1 MKKLERLVNFTFSK
15 MYKGVEKHFM
25 IYRRLIFIVLLFAL
39 TACGG
44 KNTTPPEDPVL
55 EPEIAENTR
64 VVDENTRGGLVG
76 FSEDGTL
83 RFSGSTPF
91 LANLKAGDILVS
103 EPAAAAPNGFL
114 KKVIAVRQEGDEII
128 IATEQAALEE
138 AILQG
143 EATIEKQLTPDDLA
157 SSIPLLEGVRLEHRG
172 QGELQAQADN
182 FEYEVNFDNTVL
194 FDNDGNK
201 DTREDQLRVDGKL
214 FFSDPLIGVDL
225 GLTYKKVFGVPIYP
239 NGVKFRMGLQF
250 RQEARMSVFSGI
262 KLSHSEEIPVF
273 KQFYKPIVFF
283 IGPVPIVLTPVM
295 NATLKLNGEF
305 DAQVTFKAE
314 AVANTGL
321 GIEFRESFKD
331 IVNVDDIRFKD
342 FNAADVGFSAS
353 GDNPQAN
360 VSARAELLVDGA
372 LNLYGIAGGFA
383 GLNTYLQFDGKVPR
397 QIGTPAWTLQGGV
410 EARIG
415 LNVDLIL
422 KRLKTD
428 RKLLDLHFQIAQA
441 VNQPPVINLSGLEG
455 RSFQMGQPMFPFSG
469 TGFVSDPDGD
479 FITNVVI
486 STDKDGII
494 GTSEFGFN
502 YTFTTPGP
510 RVFTV
515 TAVDPEGASSSASAT
530 IDVINTPPDVNVTR
544 PRVNETV
551 TQGVGFVLLGAALDP
566 NEGKLDCTKLRWTSS
581 NSSDVL
587 PTNNCPDAEGLVKVK
602 FTTSGSRTITLTG
615 TDSLGASEA
624 VAVPIT
630 VENNGRPLATILT
643 PLEGESFGGNFN
655 TSTTATARLEDPDT
669 DTLVYAWQ
677 FIFPGSPPSD
687 PFAGPHTGIVTG
699 ARNGVTIT
707 QPNLRCSDLS
717 AILKL
722 TVKDETNTVT
732 DERNIKCAP
741 RPPR

>member
-1 MKKLERLVNFTFSK
+1 
-15 MYKGVEKHFM
+15 M
-25 IYRRLIFIVLLFAL
+25 IYRRLIFIVLLLAL
-39 TACGG
+39 AACGG
-44 KNTTPPEDPVL
+44 NNTTPPEEPLL

-64 VVDENTRGGLVG
+64 IVDPNTRGSLVG

-91 LANLKAGDILVS
+91 LANLKPGDILVS

-114 KKVIAVRQEGDEII
+114 KKVTEVRLEGSEVIVT
-128 IATEQAALEE
+128 TEQAALEE

-143 EATIEKQLTPDDLA
+143 EVNTEKQLTPDDVVE
-157 SSIPLLEGVRLEHRG
+157 SVPLLEGVRLERITTSTSQPG
-172 QGELQAQADN
+172 GLQAQADN

-201 DTREDQLRVDGKL
+201 DTREDQVRIDGNL
-214 FFSDPLIGVDL
+214 FFSDPLIGIDL
-225 GLTYKKVFGVPIYP
+225 GLTYKKVLGVPIYP

-262 KLSHSEEIPVF
+262 KLTHNEEIPVY
-273 KQFYKPIVFF
+273 KQLYKPIILFV
-283 IGPVPIVLTPVM
+283 GPVPIVIIPVL
-295 NATLKLNGEF
+295 NVTLKLNGEF
-305 DAQVTFKAE
+305 AAQVTFQAE

-331 IVNVDDIRFKD
+331 IVNTEDIRFKD
-342 FNAADVGFSAS
+342 FNAADVSFSA
-353 GDNPQAN
+353 DANNAQAN

-383 GLNTYLQFDGKVPR
+383 GLNTYLQFDGKFPR

-415 LNVDLIL
+415 LNLDLVL

-428 RKLLDLHFQIAQA
+428 RKLLDLHFQIAEA
-441 VNQPPVINLSGLEG
+441 VNQPPVINLSLFEG
-455 RSFQMGQPMFPFSG
+455 RKVQLGQPILPFASG
-469 TGFVSDPDGD
+469 GFVTDPDGD
-479 FITNVVI
+479 FVTNVTWA
-486 STDKDGII
+486 TDVDGVI
-494 GTSEFGFN
+494 GTGDFN
-502 YTFTTPGP
+502 FNHTFTTPGL
-510 RVFTV
+510 RVLTV

-544 PRVNETV
+544 PRTNEIV

-566 NEGKLDCTKLRWTSS
+566 NEGKLDCTRLRWTSS
-581 NSSDVL
+581 NLSDTL
-587 PTNNCPDAEGLVKVK
+587 PANNCPDALGLVKVK
-602 FTTSGSRTITLTG
+602 FTSSGSRTLTLAG
-615 TDSLGASEA
+615 TDSLGASDA
-624 VAVPIT
+624 VLVPIT

-643 PLEGESFGGNFN
+643 PLEGDDFGGNFN

-669 DTLVYAWQ
+669 DRLTYAWQ
-677 FIFPGSPPSD
+677 IIFPGSTPSD
-687 PFAGPHTGIVTG
+687 PFTGSHTGTVTG

-707 QPNLRCSDLS
+707 ESGLRCSDFSVL
-717 AILKL
+717 LRL

>member
-1 MKKLERLVNFTFSK
+1 MKDLGENT
-15 MYKGVEKHFM
+15 FM
-25 IYRRLIFIVLLFAL
+25 IYRKLLFTLVLLAL
-39 TACGG
+39 AACGS
-44 KNTTPPEDPVL
+44 NSNQAPEDPVL

-64 VVDENTRGGLVG
+64 VVDENTRGSLVG

-83 RFSGSTPF
+83 RFSSSTPF
-91 LANLKAGDILVS
+91 LSNLKAGDILVS
-103 EPAAAAPNGFL
+103 EPAAAAPAGFL
-114 KKVIAVRQEGDEII
+114 KKVRAVRQEGDEVIVE
-128 IATEQAALEE
+128 TEQAALEE

-143 EATIEKQLTPDDLA
+143 EVSIEKQLTPDDLA
-157 SSIPLLEGVRLEHRG
+157 SSVPLLAGVRLERA
-172 QGELQAQADN
+172 EPSALQAQADN

-201 DTREDQLRVDGKL
+201 DSREDQVRVDGKL
-214 FFSDPLIGVDL
+214 FFSDPLIGLDL
-225 GLTYKKVFGVPIYP
+225 GLTYKKIFGVPIYP

-262 KLSHSEEIPVF
+262 KLTHSEEIPIY
-273 KQFYKPIVFF
+273 KQFYEPIVLFV
-283 IGPVPIVLTPVM
+283 GPVPIVIIPVL
-295 NATLKLNGEF
+295 NVTLKLNGEF
-305 DAQVTFKAE
+305 AAQVTFQAE

-331 IVNVDDIRFKD
+331 IVNLEDIRFKD
-342 FNAADVGFSAS
+342 FNAADVSFSA
-353 GDNPQAN
+353 DANNAQAS

-397 QIGTPAWTLQGGV
+397 QTGTPAWTLQGGV
-410 EARIG
+410 EARVG
-415 LNVDLIL
+415 LNLDLIL

-428 RKLLDLHFQIAQA
+428 RKLLDLHFQIAEA
-441 VNQPPVINLSGLEG
+441 VNQPPVINLSSLEG
-455 RSFQMGQPMFPFSG
+455 RKVQMGQPMFPFSG

-479 FITNVVI
+479 FVTNVVI
-486 STDKDGII
+486 STDKDGVI

-502 YTFTTPGP
+502 HTFTTPGP

-515 TAVDPEGASSSASAT
+515 TATDPEGASASASAN
-530 IDVINTPPDVNVTR
+530 IDVINTPPDVNITR

-551 TQGVGFVLLGAALDP
+551 TQGVGFVLLGGAIDA
-566 NEGKLDCTKLRWTSS
+566 NEGVLNCTRLRWTS
-581 NSSDVL
+581 NNPSD
-587 PTNNCPDAEGLVKVK
+587 PMPANNCPDAEGIVKVK
-602 FTTSGSRTITLTG
+602 FTSSGSRTIALTG
-615 TDSLGASEA
+615 TDSLGASDA
-624 VAVPIT
+624 VTVPIT
-630 VENNGRPLATILT
+630 VENNGRPLATIVT
-643 PLEGESFGGNFN
+643 PLEGETFGGNFN

-669 DTLVYAWQ
+669 DTLTYAWQ

-687 PFAGPHTGIVTG
+687 PFAGSHTGKVTG

-707 QPNLRCSDLS
+707 ESGLRCSDS
-717 AILKL
+717 SVILRL

-732 DERNIKCAP
+732 DERNLKCAP

>member
-1 MKKLERLVNFTFSK
+1 
-15 MYKGVEKHFM
+15 M
-25 IYRRLIFIVLLFAL
+25 IYRRFIFIVLLLAL
-39 TACGG
+39 VACGS
-44 KNTTPPEDPVL
+44 NANQTPEDPKL

-64 VVDENTRGGLVG
+64 VVDENTRGSLVG
-76 FSEDGTL
+76 FAEDGTL

-91 LANLKAGDILVS
+91 LTDLKAGDILVS

-114 KKVIAVRQEGDEII
+114 KKVKLVRQEGSDII
-128 IATEQAALEE
+128 IETEQAGLDE

-143 EATIEKQLTPDDLA
+143 EVNVEKQLTPDDLA
-157 SSIPLLEGVRLEHRG
+157 SSVPLLEGVRLERRG
-172 QGELQAQADN
+172 EGELQAQADN

-194 FDNDGNK
+194 FDNDGNN

-214 FFSDPLIGVDL
+214 FFSDPLIGVDI

-262 KLSHSEEIPVF
+262 KLTHSEEIPVF
-273 KQFYKPIVFF
+273 KQFYKPVVFF

-295 NATLKLNGEF
+295 NGTLKLNGEF
-305 DAQVTFKAE
+305 NAQVTFQAE

-321 GIEFRESFKD
+321 GIEFRESFED

-342 FNAADVGFSAS
+342 FNAADVHFSA
-353 GDNPQAN
+353 DATNAQAS

-383 GLNTYLQFDGKVPR
+383 GLNTYLQFDGRVPR
-397 QIGTPAWTLQGGV
+397 ESGTPAWTLQGGV
-410 EARIG
+410 EARLG
-415 LNVDLIL
+415 LNLDLIL

-428 RKLLDLHFQIAQA
+428 RKLLDLHFQIAEA
-441 VNQPPVINLSGLEG
+441 VNQPPVINLSSLEG
-455 RSFQMGQPMFPFSG
+455 RTFQMDQPMFPFSIG
-469 TGFVSDPDGD
+469 GFATDPDGD
-479 FITNVVI
+479 FITNVTW
-486 STDKDGII
+486 STDRDGVI
-494 GTSEFGFN
+494 GTGNFSFN

-510 RVFTV
+510 RVLTV
-515 TAVDPEGASSSASAT
+515 TAVDPEGASSSATAN
-530 IDVINTPPDVNVTR
+530 IDVINAPPDVNVTR
-544 PRVNETV
+544 PRKNENV

-566 NEGKLDCTKLRWTSS
+566 NEGKLDCTRLRWTSS
-581 NSSDVL
+581 NPGDL
-587 PTNNCPDAEGLVKVK
+587 MPANNCPDSQGLVKVR
-602 FTTSGSRTITLTG
+602 FTSSGSRTITLTG

-643 PLEGESFGGNFN
+643 PLEGESFGGNFG

-669 DTLVYAWQ
+669 DTLSYAWQ
-677 FIFPGSPPSD
+677 LIFPGSPPSD
-687 PFAGPHTGIVTG
+687 PFAGSHTGTVTG

-707 QPNLRCSDLS
+707 ETDLRCSDLS
-717 AILKL
+717 VILRL

-732 DERNIKCAP
+732 DERSLKCAP

>member
-1 MKKLERLVNFTFSK
+1 
-15 MYKGVEKHFM
+15 M
-25 IYRRLIFIVLLFAL
+25 IYRRLIFILLLL
-39 TACGG
+39 TLAACGG
-44 KNTTPPEDPVL
+44 NTTPPRDPVL

-64 VVDENTRGGLVG
+64 VVDENTRGSLIG
-76 FSEDGTL
+76 FAEDGTL

-114 KKVIAVRQEGDEII
+114 KKVIAVQQEGDEMII
-128 IATEQAALEE
+128 TTEQAALEE

-143 EATIEKQLTPDDLA
+143 EVSIEKQLTPDDLA
-157 SSIPLLEGVRLEHRG
+157 GSVPLLEGVRLEHRG

-201 DTREDQLRVDGKL
+201 DTKEDQLRVDGKL

-225 GLTYKKVFGVPIYP
+225 GLTYKKVLGVPILP

-262 KLSHSEEIPVF
+262 KLSHSEEIPIY

-283 IGPVPIVLTPVM
+283 IGPVPIVLIPVL
-295 NATLKLNGEF
+295 NVTLKLNGTF

-353 GDNPQAN
+353 ADNAQAS

-383 GLNTYLQFDGKVPR
+383 GINTYLQFDGKFPR

-455 RSFQMGQPMFPFSG
+455 RSFQMGQPMFPLSG
-469 TGFVSDPDGD
+469 ISLASDPDGD
-479 FITNVVI
+479 FISDIVV
-486 STDKDGII
+486 STDRDGVI
-494 GTSEFGFN
+494 GRSGSSFGFN
-502 YTFTTPGP
+502 HTFTTPGP

-515 TAVDPEGASSSASAT
+515 TATDPEGASSSASAN

-581 NSSDVL
+581 NPSDVM
-587 PTNNCPDAEGLVKVK
+587 PANNCPDTQGLVKVK

-643 PLEGESFGGNFN
+643 PLEGESFGGNSG

-669 DTLVYAWQ
+669 NTLTYAWQ

-687 PFAGPHTGIVTG
+687 PFAGPHTGTVTG

-707 QPNLRCSDLS
+707 QPNLRCSDLF
-717 AILKL
+717 AMLRL
-722 TVKDETNTVT
+722 TVRDETNTIT
-732 DERNIKCAP
+732 DERTIKCAP